1 MEFLM
6 RQGLGRAMR
15 GIWGWAAQPG
25 PQSPLACVLSPR
37 ALLGGAQAAV
47 DSRSP
52 GPGGTQERDQI
63 CFSAPHFSQP
73 VLRESSS
80 RFPALNLSGKVKGD
94 FSQMKRTHLFIAG
107 LYLLASCRAEE
118 GLNFPTYD
126 GKDRVVSLTE
136 KNFKQVLKKYDVLC
150 LYYHESVSSDK
161 VAQKQFQ
168 LKEIVLE
175 LVAQV
180 LEHKDIGFVMV
191 DAKKEAKLAKKLGF
205 DEEGSLYVLKGDR
218 TIEFDGEFAADVLV
232 EFLLDLIED
241 PVEIINSKLEVQA
254 FERIEDQIKLIG
266 FFKSEESEYY
276 KAFEEAAEHFQPYI
290 KFFATFD
297 KGVAKKL
304 SLKMNEV
311 DFYEPFMDEP
321 IAIPDKPYTEEELVE
336 FVKEHQRPTLRRLR
350 PEDMFETW
358 EDDLNG
364 IHIVAFAERSDPDGY
379 EFLEILKQVARDNT
393 DNPDLSIVWIDP
405 DDFPLLV
412 AYWEKTFKID
422 LFKPQ
427 IGVVNVT
434 DADSVWME
442 IPDDDDLPTAEE
454 LEDWIEDVLSGKIN
468 TEDDDN
474 EEGDDGDDDE
484 DDDDDDGN
492 NSDEES
498 NDDSDDDGWRHSL
511 GPQLWYKMEEQ
522 KGFHSLG
529 GTLSPGSDSR
539 P

>member
-1 MEFLM
+1 
-6 RQGLGRAMR
+6 
-15 GIWGWAAQPG
+15 
-25 PQSPLACVLSPR
+25 
-37 ALLGGAQAAV
+37 
-47 DSRSP
+47 
-52 GPGGTQERDQI
+52 
-63 CFSAPHFSQP
+63 
-73 VLRESSS
+73 
-80 RFPALNLSGKVKGD
+80 
-94 FSQMKRTHLFIAG
+94 MKRTHLLVLG
-107 LYLLASCRAEE
+107 VYLLSSCGAEE

-136 KNFKQVLKKYDVLC
+136 KNFKQVLKKYDLLC
-150 LYYHESVSSDK
+150 LYYHEPVTSDK
-161 VAQKQFQ
+161 VSQKQFQ

-191 DAKKEAKLAKKLGF
+191 DAKKEKQMCLAKNKGGSLF
-205 DEEGSLYVLKGDR
+205 LICFNEEGSLYILKGDR

-254 FERIEDQIKLIG
+254 FERIEDHIKLIG
-266 FFKSEESEYY
+266 FFKSEDSEYY

-311 DFYEPFMDEP
+311 DFYEPFMEEP
-321 IAIPDKPYTEEELVE
+321 IVIPDKPYTEEEIVE

-358 EDDLNG
+358 EDNLNG

-405 DDFPLLV
+405 DDFLC
-412 AYWEKTFKID
+412 I
-422 LFKPQ
+422 
-427 IGVVNVT
+427 
-434 DADSVWME
+434 WMD

-454 LEDWIEDVLSGKIN
+454 LEDWVEDVLSGKIN
-468 TEDDDN
+468 TEDDDDD
-474 EEGDDGDDDE
+474 EEEE
-484 DDDDDDGN
+484 DDDDDDDDEDDN
-492 NSDEES
+492 NSDEED
-498 NDDSDDDGWRHSL
+498 NGDSDDDD
-511 GPQLWYKMEEQ
+511 E
-522 KGFHSLG
+522 
-529 GTLSPGSDSR
+529 
-539 P
+539 

>member
-1 MEFLM
+1 
-6 RQGLGRAMR
+6 
-15 GIWGWAAQPG
+15 
-25 PQSPLACVLSPR
+25 
-37 ALLGGAQAAV
+37 
-47 DSRSP
+47 
-52 GPGGTQERDQI
+52 
-63 CFSAPHFSQP
+63 
-73 VLRESSS
+73 
-80 RFPALNLSGKVKGD
+80 
-94 FSQMKRTHLFIAG
+94 MKRTHLFIVG
-107 LYLLASCRAEE
+107 VYFLSSCRAEE

-126 GKDRVVSLTE
+126 GKDRVVSLSE
-136 KNFKQVLKKYDVLC
+136 KSFKQVLKKYDLLC
-150 LYYHESVSSDK
+150 LYYHEPVSSDK

-175 LVAQV
+175 RRQISQWLHFQTPRGEGKMKLLELSESADGAAWKHWAANSNTHRIQLVAQV
-180 LEHKDIGFVMV
+180 LEHKAIGFVMV

-241 PVEIINSKLEVQA
+241 PVEIISSKLEVQA
-254 FERIEDQIKLIG
+254 FERIEDHIKLIG
-266 FFKSEESEYY
+266 FFKSEDSEYY

-321 IAIPDKPYTEEELVE
+321 IAIPNKPYTEEEIVE

-350 PEDMFETW
+350 PEEMFETW

-364 IHIVAFAERSDPDGY
+364 IHIVAFAEKSDPDGY

-393 DNPDLSIVWIDP
+393 DNPDLSILWIDP

-422 LFKPQ
+422 LFRPQ

-468 TEDDDN
+468 TEDDD
-474 EEGDDGDDDE
+474 E
-484 DDDDDDGN
+484 DDDDDDDN
-492 NSDEES
+492 NSDED
-498 NDDSDDDGWRHSL
+498 NDDSDDDDD
-511 GPQLWYKMEEQ
+511 E
-522 KGFHSLG
+522 
-529 GTLSPGSDSR
+529 
-539 P
+539 

>member
-1 MEFLM
+1 
-6 RQGLGRAMR
+6 
-15 GIWGWAAQPG
+15 
-25 PQSPLACVLSPR
+25 
-37 ALLGGAQAAV
+37 
-47 DSRSP
+47 
-52 GPGGTQERDQI
+52 
-63 CFSAPHFSQP
+63 
-73 VLRESSS
+73 
-80 RFPALNLSGKVKGD
+80 
-94 FSQMKRTHLFIAG
+94 MKRTHLFIVG
-107 LYLLASCRAEE
+107 VYFLSSCRAEE

-126 GKDRVVSLTE
+126 GKDRVVSLSE
-136 KNFKQVLKKYDVLC
+136 KSFKQVLKKYDLLC
-150 LYYHESVSSDK
+150 LYYHEPVSSDK

-175 LVAQV
+175 RRQISQWLHFQTPRGEGKMKLLELSESADGAAWKHWAANSNTHRIQLVAQV
-180 LEHKDIGFVMV
+180 LEHKAIGFVMV

-241 PVEIINSKLEVQA
+241 PVEIISSKLEVQA
-254 FERIEDQIKLIG
+254 FERIEDHIKLIG
-266 FFKSEESEYY
+266 FFKSEDSEYY

-297 KGVAKKL
+297 KG
-304 SLKMNEV
+304 
-311 DFYEPFMDEP
+311 
-321 IAIPDKPYTEEELVE
+321 
-336 FVKEHQRPTLRRLR
+336 
-350 PEDMFETW
+350 

-364 IHIVAFAERSDPDGY
+364 IHIVAFAEKSDPDGY

-393 DNPDLSIVWIDP
+393 DNPDLSILWIDP

-422 LFKPQ
+422 LFRPQ

-468 TEDDDN
+468 TEDDD
-474 EEGDDGDDDE
+474 E
-484 DDDDDDGN
+484 DDDDDDDN
-492 NSDEES
+492 NSDED
-498 NDDSDDDGWRHSL
+498 NDDSDDDDD
-511 GPQLWYKMEEQ
+511 E
-522 KGFHSLG
+522 
-529 GTLSPGSDSR
+529 
-539 P
+539 